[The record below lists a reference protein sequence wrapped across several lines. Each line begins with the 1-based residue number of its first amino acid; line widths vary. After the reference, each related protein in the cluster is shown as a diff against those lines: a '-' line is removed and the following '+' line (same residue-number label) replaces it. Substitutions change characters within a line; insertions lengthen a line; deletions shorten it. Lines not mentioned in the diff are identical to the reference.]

1 MLKNAVLE
9 IHEVFSLS
17 STVYWPVLLHCYYLQ
32 LYCYSFMLYP
42 IVMCFMAADLSVAAV
57 VICISAVYCLLQPT
71 LFFNL
76 FFMFTR
82 VLFKLLFIR
91 FEKKVCLAVA
101 SSTWKAWFSLFTLCL
116 ILTGTVVWT
125 YICTKC
131 CQTTDRQKQVF
142 TFVMWLWLHL
152 QMSSPFN
159 LGNKERNV

>member
-1 MLKNAVLE
+1 MK
-9 IHEVFSLS
+9 FSLYHLQFIGQYYY
-17 STVYWPVLLHCYYLQ
+17 TVTI
-32 LYCYSFMLYP
+32 YSCTVTVFMLYP

-101 SSTWKAWFSLFTLCL
+101 SSTWKA
-116 ILTGTVVWT
+116 
-125 YICTKC
+125 
-131 CQTTDRQKQVF
+131 
-142 TFVMWLWLHL
+142 
-152 QMSSPFN
+152 
-159 LGNKERNV
+159 